1 MSLRLFHHH
10 LFQPS
15 TVATFNR
22 PILLSLANH
31 HHYPIRQYASSA
43 GVTPI
48 PTPTTRTAKIT
59 SPHHRRLRTPNETLR
74 DTPILPPDGTTTT
87 INNASAW
94 EKEPAVRPKSRKWM
108 AAVVL
113 LWFSGPIYAF
123 YTWLNWDPERIQARL
138 SSGKED
144 QRGT

>member
-10 LFQPS
+10 FFQPS
-15 TVATFNR
+15 TAATFTR
-22 PILLSLANH
+22 PVLLSLANH
-31 HHYPIRQYASSA
+31 HHYPIRQYASSV
-43 GVTPI
+43 GVTP
-48 PTPTTRTAKIT
+48 TSTTAKIT
-59 SPHHRRLRTPNETLR
+59 PAHHRRLRTPNETLR
-74 DTPILPPDGTTTT
+74 NTPILPPDGTTS
-87 INNASAW
+87 ASAW

-108 AAVVL
+108 AAVIL

-138 SSGKED
+138 SSSGKED